1 VLSSAVG
8 TAVKTKKLTFNPVE
22 HVELPRI
29 KGRHAKPLV
38 WTTERVDRW
47 LETGQTPSPVMV
59 WTPRQV
65 GAFLDFAAEERL
77 YALFHVVAFR
87 GAAPRRDRRTPLGR
101 HRPRRLPHPDRTRDP
116 ARRRGRL
123 RRHQIRSGRTRTIGL
138 DQGTIKVVSA
148 WRTRQKAE
156 KLAAGPSWI
165 DLGRVFTR
173 EDGSALRPG
182 WISLRFDAS
191 IKQYNAIRRRHFDD
205 EWPIERI
212 ARQHRINEDKARIA
226 IERP

>member
-1 VLSSAVG
+1 MWNSPASRA
-8 TAVKTKKLTFNPVE
+8 A
-22 HVELPRI
+22 
-29 KGRHAKPLV
+29 
-38 WTTERVDRW
+38 
-47 LETGQTPSPVMV
+47 TPSRWCGPPSA
-59 WTPRQV
+59 WTAGWKQDRHP
-65 GAFLDFAAEERL
+65 
-77 YALFHVVAFR
+77 
-87 GAAPRRDRRTPLGR
+87 APSWSGR
-101 HRPRRLPHPDRTRDP
+101 P
-116 ARRRGRL
+116 ARSARSSTSPPNNACTPCSTSSPSGGL
-123 RRHQIRSGRTRTIGL
+123 RRAEIAGLPWADTDLDGSRTLTVRETRPDDGDDYDDTKSEAGERTIGL